1 MVLSHSSRN
10 QKLRPSP
17 PSVVQPATSSLTVRR
32 KKAKSLGFLADQDP
46 KLAGKTLTEARKIN
60 NAQIAQI
67 VTRFVGTP
75 PPLDLPH
82 HKRHPVGGPRVCV
95 GTDVQDYTSIGRW
108 IQYVHT
114 KFGPLL
120 FIHIDTVQ
128 CDPNQD
134 GSCYKNVSSF
144 ETALMKKFYSTP
156 RL

>member
-1 MVLSHSSRN
+1 M
-10 QKLRPSP
+10 
-17 PSVVQPATSSLTVRR
+17 
-32 KKAKSLGFLADQDP
+32 GFLADQDP

-108 IQYVHT
+108 IQYVRT

-134 GSCYKNVSSF
+134 GSCYKNVSSL